1 MGKES
6 ENEEPE
12 NVTSDIQEDMPK
24 GSFQRGWNM
33 FLECFQNAREA
44 VR

>member
-24 GSFQRGWNM
+24 GSFSKGMEHVFRM
-33 FLECFQNAREA
+33 LSNAREA